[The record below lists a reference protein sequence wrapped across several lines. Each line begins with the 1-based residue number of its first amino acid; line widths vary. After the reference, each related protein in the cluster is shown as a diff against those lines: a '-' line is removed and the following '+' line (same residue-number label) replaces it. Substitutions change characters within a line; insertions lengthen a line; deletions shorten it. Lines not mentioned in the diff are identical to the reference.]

1 MATTTKAKGKS
12 APDAIMAT
20 SFIKPA
26 RLKKTGVKVLT
37 TDNTIESYPACR
49 MRELHNL
56 AEMFGWVI
64 MPMRL
69 VSFDSIIKAY
79 SSESVYYAWELY
91 QACNRFKKSSSGN
104 MRFYII
110 APFSFLDTYSMMTN
124 YSGLDDIIENAY
136 FPQSLKEIQNSIRVL
151 KPILME
157 AGSIINGMAQIIEDN
172 RRRQQEEED
181 KKKDPC
187 ILAIDAK
194 DDICDP
200 KAVARIGL
208 CWGPELPDFLVGDLP
223 RNNGSFDTVTYPWSK
238 DLVKNVGY
246 GNLDSDHKIR
256 DSYLNVKKAF
266 NRLCENFEDA
276 CCWSRARGQVN
287 KLANEW
293 EAPHCI
299 KTLIEAFPEKRTVL
313 EEIQNHITTYFEIN
327 GDSRSCPGRYKELYP
342 YSKCSDSTRR
352 EIRNTYGH
360 WHKEWDDRTRRHVT
374 IYNCRTECCY
384 TKLVCAKKILELLH
398 DFSRDFLNQYYVKNI
413 KSCFKK
419 QILYEEVVQRDGISV
434 KVIHTLEHKPEEI
447 MEFIPLIKVMED
459 DDSRRVKEI
468 KEEFPEFWTFYE
480 LITK

>member
-1 MATTTKAKGKS
+1 MATTTKAKEKS

-64 MPMRL
+64 MPMSL

-79 SSESVYYAWELY
+79 STESVYYAWELY
-91 QACNRFKKSSSGN
+91 QAFNRFKKSTSGN

-151 KPILME
+151 KPILRK

-208 CWGPELPDFLVGDLP
+208 CWGPGLPDFLVGDLP
-223 RNNGSFDTVTYPWSK
+223 CNNGAFQTVTYPWSK
-238 DLVKNVGY
+238 DFWEKVTPTDLDKNREVRE
-246 GNLDSDHKIR
+246 KI
-256 DSYLNVKKAF
+256 YAV
-266 NRLCENFEDA
+266 ENAYETL
-276 CCWSRARGQVN
+276 
-287 KLANEW
+287 KEEW
-293 EAPHCI
+293 RIAYNWYYYESSKQPDEEKIIVAI
-299 KTLIEAFPEKRTVL
+299 KVL
-313 EEIQNHITTYFEIN
+313 EEKFPIWAYGNCDFKKIKEGINKYFYYHGNYGCPGI
-327 GDSRSCPGRYKELYP
+327 GDSNAYGGHVCTDRSGCAYKDKIRACSYKTTLAKKLYYRLMDFYHPHIQYYYVEQFRELYK
-342 YSKCSDSTRR
+342 SGNF
-352 EIRNTYGH
+352 I
-360 WHKEWDDRTRRHVT
+360 
-374 IYNCRTECCY
+374 
-384 TKLVCAKKILELLH
+384 
-398 DFSRDFLNQYYVKNI
+398 DFLN
-413 KSCFKK
+413 
-419 QILYEEVVQRDGISV
+419 
-434 KVIHTLEHKPEEI
+434 
-447 MEFIPLIKVMED
+447 FIPLIKE
-459 DDSRRVKEI
+459 KEAGDGRAKHSTEKI
-468 KEEFPEFWTFYE
+468 QNDFPEFWTFYE
-480 LITK
+480 LVTK